1 MMPPFPFNFLLQIA
15 EQVEE
20 KLTEFI
26 YTCYKREMQEYPFD
40 KRTLS
45 ANDPAATYSAGSS

>member
-1 MMPPFPFNFLLQIA
+1 MPPFPFNFLLQIA

-20 KLTEFI
+20 RLTQFM
-26 YTCYKREMQEYPFD
+26 YVCHKKEMQEYQFD
-40 KRTLS
+40 KRMLN